1 MFYKIRNILI
11 ALSVCAFV
19 LPVEEAK
26 AQGLVSLSEEAMFED
41 GLDTETGT
49 KAPEIPVENNM
60 PKGPNANPGG
70 PVIPKGPNA
79 NPGGPVIPKG
89 PNANPN
95 GPIIPKGPNANLNG
109 PIVPKGPNAVL
120 NNPAPV
126 SAPVAAPVDSVGASN
141 LANMVDESLF
151 KQMSEIEKKTAIL
164 NLELKRERLQN
175 EVEAV
180 KNQRKQALIA
190 EQEKAEA
197 ERLRKLEAEKKI
209 EKELLIEKEKLRE
222 LDMKFEVLRQE
233 KVLDAYKNKVLEEN
247 QKWIEHNA
255 AFYKQIADLRS
266 SKKNLVDDFK
276 AKMNVLRN
284 EALNVQKAL
293 DEKDKKHKE
302 IVNDLNMQMEILRK
316 RVSTMETE
324 RETLLNNPFA
334 GATPA
339 AGDAT
344 TIVVGGQNGEAGVVV
359 DEPLKND
366 LSTLYAVTEIRGK
379 GGELIA
385 RLINKNGIAFYVKK
399 GTALQS
405 GHIIGDITTT
415 YVVASKGAEKEYLYF
430 AAGGILPT
438 ETKRFEVGPDDKES
452 D

>member
-1 MFYKIRNILI
+1 MSGLMRELSMFYKIRNILI
-11 ALSVCAFV
+11 ALSACAFV

-41 GLDTETGT
+41 GLDTETGA

-95 GPIIPKGPNANLNG
+95 GPIIPKGPNANPNG

-233 KVLDAYKNKVLEEN
+233 KVLDAYKNN
-247 QKWIEHNA
+247 SPSYN
-255 AFYKQIADLRS
+255 YT
-266 SKKNLVDDFK
+266 
-276 AKMNVLRN
+276 MNDC
-284 EALNVQKAL
+284 K
-293 DEKDKKHKE
+293 
-302 IVNDLNMQMEILRK
+302 
-316 RVSTMETE
+316 
-324 RETLLNNPFA
+324 
-334 GATPA
+334 
-339 AGDAT
+339 
-344 TIVVGGQNGEAGVVV
+344 
-359 DEPLKND
+359 
-366 LSTLYAVTEIRGK
+366 
-379 GGELIA
+379 
-385 RLINKNGIAFYVKK
+385 
-399 GTALQS
+399 
-405 GHIIGDITTT
+405 
-415 YVVASKGAEKEYLYF
+415 
-430 AAGGILPT
+430 
-438 ETKRFEVGPDDKES
+438 
-452 D
+452 